1 MMKRGDILPPSKFRE
16 DFAPLRE
23 EFPVCYLDN
32 ACTTMRPDSVVDAV
46 TSYYTKGPGCGGRS
60 PHRWGNAVTQNV
72 VQAREKIAKFIG
84 ASRSEIVFTLNST
97 AGINQ
102 IARGINWK
110 KGDVVIT
117 SDKEHNSNFVPWIQL
132 KNRGLINHEIVNSND
147 DNTFNLN
154 SFEDACSS
162 AGGNLRLV
170 AIPHISN
177 LDGVGN
183 PVNEIC
189 KIAHDYGAEVLLDSA
204 QSVPIQKTNINQLGC
219 DYMTFSMHKML
230 GPSGIGILFGKEDSL
245 QNLDTISGGG
255 KTVSKVGSN
264 NLEFLQGPQKFEGG
278 SSNYAGIAG
287 AKAAIE
293 YLEGVDFEWLERHVK
308 KLNTII
314 TDGVKDLDRVSI
326 IGPSSASERR
336 GMTSMIVDGIDV
348 HDLAIILDE
357 AGSVMVRSGFHCV
370 NSWFDSMGF
379 SNGSLRTSAYLY
391 NTEDDARKF
400 VEIFE
405 EAVTALS

>member
-1 MMKRGDILPPSKFRE
+1 MMKRGDILHHLKFRD

-23 EFPVCYLDN
+23 ENPVCYLDN
-32 ACTTMRPDSVVDAV
+32 ACTTMRPDSVVRAV
-46 TSYYTKGPGCGGRS
+46 SSYYTEKPGCGGRS

-72 VQAREKIAKFIG
+72 IEARDSIARFIG
-84 ASRSEIVFTLNST
+84 ASRSEVIFTLNST

-110 KGDVVIT
+110 KEDVVIT
-117 SDKEHNSNFVPWIQL
+117 SDKEHNSNFVPWLQL
-132 KNRGLINHEIVNSND
+132 NNRGLINHRIVNSND
-147 DNTFNLN
+147 DNTFNLD
-154 SFEDACSS
+154 SFEDACAS
-162 AGGNLRLV
+162 AGDNLRLV
-170 AIPHISN
+170 AIPHVSN
-177 LDGVGN
+177 LDGITN
-183 PVNEIC
+183 PVKEIS
-189 KIAHDYGAEVLLDSA
+189 KIAHDFGAEVLVDSA
-204 QSVPIQKTNINQLGC
+204 QSVPIQKTDVNHLDC
-219 DYMTFSMHKML
+219 DYLTFSMHKML
-230 GPSGIGILFGKEDSL
+230 GPSGIGVLFGKEESL
-245 QNLDTISGGG
+245 RNLDTISGGG
-255 KTVSKVGSN
+255 KTVSKATPN
-264 NLEFLQGPQKFEGG
+264 NLEFLEAPQKFEGG

-293 YLEGVDFEWLERHVK
+293 YLEGVDFEWLDSHVK
-308 KLNTII
+308 KLNGII
-314 TDGVKDLDRVSI
+314 TDGVKDLEKVSI

-336 GMTSMIVDGIDV
+336 GMTSMTVEGIDV

-370 NSWFDSMGF
+370 NSWFDSMGI

-391 NTEDDARKF
+391 NTEDEARKF